1 MPDFDSEQG
10 FAGSW
15 RDLGRS
21 FPGGWSREGHGAS
34 DAEPGFS
41 TLFSPVDPY
50 NRWPVLVPFVSV
62 LGAAAVVLLT
72 GVAAASLV
80 VMSFSLL
87 LVVFLLSE
95 VFGYE
100 IAMPTMPPR

>member
-1 MPDFDSEQG
+1 MADFDFNDTLRGLGAWSSRGERG
-10 FAGSW
+10 STDAGPS
-15 RDLGRS
+15 
-21 FPGGWSREGHGAS
+21 
-34 DAEPGFS
+34 FS

-62 LGAAAVVLLT
+62 LGAAAVALLT

-80 VMSFSLL
+80 VMSFALL
-87 LVVFLLSE
+87 VVVFLLSE

-100 IAMPTMPPR
+100 IVIPPGMAR

>member
-1 MPDFDSEQG
+1 MSDFNFDETLRGLGAWSSRSQRDSADSG
-10 FAGSW
+10 
-15 RDLGRS
+15 
-21 FPGGWSREGHGAS
+21 
-34 DAEPGFS
+34 PGFS

-80 VMSFSLL
+80 VMSFALL
-87 LVVFLLSE
+87 VVVFLLSE

-100 IAMPTMPPR
+100 IAVPPGMAR

>member
-1 MPDFDSEQG
+1 MPSYGFDDTLRGLGAWSSGDRQG
-10 FAGSW
+10 AGATE
-15 RDLGRS
+15 
-21 FPGGWSREGHGAS
+21 EG
-34 DAEPGFS
+34 PTFS

-62 LGAAAVVLLT
+62 AGAVAIVLLT

-80 VMSFSLL
+80 VMSFALMA
-87 LVVFLLSE
+87 VVFLLTQ

-100 IAMPTMPPR
+100 LAIPQMPR